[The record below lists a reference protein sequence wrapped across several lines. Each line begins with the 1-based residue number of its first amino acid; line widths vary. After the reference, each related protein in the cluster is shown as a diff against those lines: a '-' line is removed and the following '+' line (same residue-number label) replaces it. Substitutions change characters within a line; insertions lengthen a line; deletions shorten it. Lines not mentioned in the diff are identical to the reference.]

1 MTANDFFAQT
11 VADAVKEAIAPLV
24 ARIDTLERLL
34 TATGG
39 ERAADMLT
47 REQVAAR
54 SSLYPDDTVY
64 IKPDHKRSY
73 SGFMYEKLTVT
84 WKFSNMGTQ
93 TWRGRKLYLSNH
105 DEIRPRAESNYI
117 EIPETPPKTGVEIS
131 TVIELRPFEGRTTC
145 HWIMVDSDDNDCYP
159 GSRMFD
165 IDIDVKFNR
174 HKKPLTFGASG
185 KRLGGLCFDYT
196 TSQHN

>member
-54 SSLYPDDTVY
+54 LKVSERTVERY
-64 IKPDHKRSY
+64 VAT
-73 SGFMYEKLTVT
+73 GKLHAPV
-84 WKFSNMGTQ
+84 G
-93 TWRGRKLYLSNH
+93 
-105 DEIRPRAESNYI
+105 
-117 EIPETPPKTGVEIS
+117 
-131 TVIELRPFEGRTTC
+131 EGRLKR
-145 HWIMVDSDDNDCYP
+145 WRVQ
-159 GSRMFD
+159 
-165 IDIDVKFNR
+165 DVR
-174 HKKPLTFGASG
+174 DFGEAV
-185 KRLGGLCFDYT
+185 
-196 TSQHN
+196 